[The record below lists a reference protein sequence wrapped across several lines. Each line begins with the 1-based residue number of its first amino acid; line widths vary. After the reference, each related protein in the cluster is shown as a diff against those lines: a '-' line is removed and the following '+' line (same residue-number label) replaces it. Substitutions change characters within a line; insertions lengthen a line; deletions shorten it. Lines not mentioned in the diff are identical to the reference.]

1 MDWGGW
7 HHVPAALQP
16 LLLSLQLSHPAWLP
30 CPAGLQPHP
39 APLPDRGHRGALWR
53 RYQYPPPSPWMRP
66 VPQSCAQCAQ
76 WMPGTGNPPALLE
89 PGVWSRGGSGV
100 PSSGKSTVAAL
111 LERFYE
117 PTAGTITLDGHDI
130 ATLDP
135 SWLRGQVIGFI
146 SQVGTGV
153 VLAGTS
159 WLSLGKGR
167 EAVLAGAQD

>member
-1 MDWGGW
+1 M
-7 HHVPAALQP
+7 
-16 LLLSLQLSHPAWLP
+16 
-30 CPAGLQPHP
+30 
-39 APLPDRGHRGALWR
+39 
-53 RYQYPPPSPWMRP
+53 
-66 VPQSCAQCAQ
+66 
-76 WMPGTGNPPALLE
+76 
-89 PGVWSRGGSGV
+89 
-100 PSSGKSTVAAL
+100 AAL

-146 SQVGTGV
+146 SQVRTGV

-167 EAVLAGAQD
+167 EVVLAGAQDRGWGFAAGASAVWHNHHGEHPLREAGSL